1 MPELLIEL
9 RSEDIPARMQAKAAD
24 DLKALVL
31 DGLKA
36 AGLAWDRAE
45 AHSTPRRLALV
56 VDGLPARTADVR
68 EERRGPRDGAPDQ
81 AVQGFL
87 KANGLA
93 SLEQCEKRDTG
104 KGVFWFAVVEKPGR
118 ATSAILPE
126 VIADAVLRLP
136 WPKSMRFGHS
146 TLAWVRPLQSILA
159 VFDGEE
165 VEAAL
170 AAGDHAAGRPARL
183 LREGEVPPD
192 REAVLPFGDTTVG
205 HRFLSPGL
213 IRVSSFADYRDK
225 LRAAHVILDR
235 EERKA
240 VIRAEAE
247 RLAAAEGLA
256 VKPDDA
262 LLDEVAGLVEW
273 PVVLVGGFDPAFL
286 DVPPEVL
293 TTTMRVN
300 QKYFALTRPD
310 GSLAPRF
317 VVVANR
323 TARDGGAAIVQG
335 NERVLRARLSDARF
349 FWQQDK
355 AVRLEDRLPELAKI
369 TFHAKLGTVAER
381 VERIRKLSVEIAKA
395 MKLSG
400 ADEMRADRA
409 AQLAKAD
416 LVSGMVGEFPELQ
429 GLMGRYYALAEGEEP
444 AVADAIADHYRPQGP
459 GDRCPSAPVSVAV
472 ALAEKIDTLVGF
484 FAIDEKP
491 TGSKDPFALRRAALG
506 VIRLVVD
513 NEIRLPLSKLFS
525 ESFKRYTKNF
535 PYRTTISSSSSAVEN
550 FSFNLKND
558 IFGFVMLALLGSRGV
573 SQIKSMS
580 SEEFLAQYPDIA
592 KIFADAGSNDE
603 EADFDEKQFEF
614 IMNKSCV
621 EKLGVDLLAFFADR
635 LKVAMREKGVRH
647 DAIDAVFALGGEDDL
662 VRLLARVDAVQA
674 FLATEDGA
682 NLLVAYRR
690 AANIVR
696 IEERK
701 DGREYRDV
709 HPGSFVA
716 DEEHAVWNALTGI
729 EKRTDELVR
738 QELFVDAMKVLAS
751 SRQPIDAF
759 FDRVTVNVDD
769 PDLRANRLAL
779 LRRIMATMHALAD
792 FSRIE
797 G

>member
-1 MPELLIEL
+1 LPELLIEL

-24 DLKALVL
+24 DLKSLVL

-36 AGLAWDRAE
+36 AGLAWEKAE

-68 EERRGPRDGAPDQ
+68 EERRGPRDGAPEQ

-87 KANGLA
+87 KANGLT

-118 ATSAILPE
+118 ATAEILPG
-126 VIADAVLRLP
+126 VAADAVLRLP

-165 VEAAL
+165 VEGAIAV
-170 AAGDHAAGRPARL
+170 GDHAAGRPARL

-213 IRVSSFADYRDK
+213 IRVSGFADYREK

-247 RLAAAEGLA
+247 RLAAAEGLV

-310 GSLAPRF
+310 GTLAPRF

-349 FWQQDK
+349 FWEQDK
-355 AVRLEDRLPELAKI
+355 AVRLEDRLPDLVKI

-429 GLMGRYYALAEGEEP
+429 GLMGRHYALAEGEET
-444 AVADAIADHYRPQGP
+444 AVADAIADHYKPQGP
-459 GDRCPSAPVSVAV
+459 ADRCPSAPVSVAV

-506 VIRLVVD
+506 VIRL
-513 NEIRLPLSKLFS
+513 I
-525 ESFKRYTKNF
+525 
-535 PYRTTISSSSSAVEN
+535 VEN
-550 FSFNLKND
+550 GLRV
-558 IFGFVMLALLGSRGV
+558 GLARVLTAAARVYPPTPALPPGGGGGAATTAVPSPPRGEGQGEGAARSPV
-573 SQIKSMS
+573 V
-580 SEEFLAQYPDIA
+580 A
-592 KIFADAGSNDE
+592 
-603 EADFDEKQFEF
+603 
-614 IMNKSCV
+614 
-621 EKLGVDLLAFFADR
+621 DLLAFFADR

-647 DAIDAVFALGGEDDL
+647 DVIDAVFALGGEDDL

-674 FLATEDGA
+674 FLSSEDGA

-696 IEERK
+696 IEEKK
-701 DGREYRDV
+701 DGREYRNV

-729 EKRTDELVR
+729 QTRTDELVR
-738 QELFVDAMKVLAS
+738 QELFVDAMKVLAT
-751 SRQPIDAF
+751 SRAPIDAF